1 MTTEPSRP
9 TSYGLAL
16 HEVSKRFERVVA
28 LDGAS
33 LAVRPGSIHA
43 LLGENGAGKTTLMRI
58 AFGMI
63 RPDSGTIRINDK
75 LVTFASPADAIA
87 AGIGMVHQQFS
98 LIPEMTIAENVA
110 LGGTGRYDNRQ
121 TARHVEGLA
130 AKMGMTINPFSKVR
144 DLTASERQKVEII
157 RTFAHNATTLI
168 LDEPTAVL
176 TPRDI
181 GDLFGQLRAFAA
193 NGGCVVLIT
202 HKLHDALEHAD
213 EVTVLRRGRAVLNA
227 STSEVTESA
236 LANAMLGQMQVGTPT
251 VHRPMVLPQTPV
263 LELRNVS
270 IRDGHGIEQLNHV
283 SFEIKRGEIVGVA
296 ALEGAARS
304 MLRVMAGRIEPTT
317 GEIDRPASIGFVP
330 EDRSQDAVIPEFS
343 LTENFALRNSSRRS
357 GRIDWSVVRQQ
368 TETVIAEFN
377 VRTPGTEARINSLSG
392 GNQQKFVLGREL
404 ADLPDLLILENP
416 TQGLDVHAA
425 AAIHDKIRS
434 ASRHGTAIVYYS
446 SDLDELAALSDR
458 VIVVADGSI
467 TETGHDLS
475 LIGEVLLSTTSA

>member
-1 MTTEPSRP
+1 MA
-9 TSYGLAL
+9 SYGLTL
-16 HEVSKRFERVVA
+16 HEVSKRFDKVIA
-28 LDGAS
+28 LDSAS

-63 RPDSGTIRINDK
+63 RPDSGTIRMNDEP
-75 LVTFASPADAIA
+75 VSFSSPADAIA

-110 LGGTGRYDNRQ
+110 LGGTGRYDNQ
-121 TARHVEGLA
+121 ETAKRVAALA
-130 AKMGMTINPFSKVR
+130 AKMGMTINPLSKVR

-157 RTFAHNATTLI
+157 RTFAHHARTLI

-181 GDLFGQLRAFAA
+181 GDLFGQLRAFAT
-193 NGGCVVLIT
+193 NGGSVVLIT

-227 STSEVTESA
+227 PTSDATQST
-236 LANAMLGQMQVGTPT
+236 LASAMLGQIQVGIPT
-251 VHRPMVLPQTPV
+251 GRRQAGLPQTPV
-263 LELRNVS
+263 LELRSVS
-270 IRDGHGIEQLNHV
+270 IRDRRGIQQLSHV
-283 SFEIKRGEIVGVA
+283 FFEIKRGEVVGVA

-304 MLRVMAGRIEPTT
+304 LLRVMAGRIEPTT
-317 GEIDRPASIGFVP
+317 GEIVRPASIGFVP

-368 TETVIAEFN
+368 TEEVIEEFD
-377 VRTPGTEARINSLSG
+377 VRTPSTEVRMNSLSG
-392 GNQQKFVLGREL
+392 GNQQKFILGREL
-404 ADLPDLLILENP
+404 ANHPDLLILENP
-416 TQGLDVHAA
+416 TQGLDVHAT

-434 ASRHGTAIVYYS
+434 ASRFGTAIVYYS

-467 TETGHDLS
+467 AETGPDLS
-475 LIGEVLLSTTSA
+475 LIGEVLLSTTST